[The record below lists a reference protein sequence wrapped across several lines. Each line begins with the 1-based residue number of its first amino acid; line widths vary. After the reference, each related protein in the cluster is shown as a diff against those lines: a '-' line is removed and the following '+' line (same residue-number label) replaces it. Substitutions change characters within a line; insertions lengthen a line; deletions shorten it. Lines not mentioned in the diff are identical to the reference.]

1 MRKVVKEVK
10 VSDGKLAP
18 LATWIAT
25 VTRWTASGKPRAAAY
40 QYHLTRQRIMRE
52 PSSRSP
58 AQPWVKGITMRAAK
72 SGPDGKNLTASIG
85 KQPHEIA

>member
-10 VSDGKLAP
+10 VRDGRPAP
-18 LATWIAT
+18 LATLIPTMA
-25 VTRWTASGKPRAAAY
+25 RWTASGKPRATAY

-58 AQPWVKGITMRAAK
+58 AQPWVRGITMRAAK
-72 SGPDGKNLTASIG
+72 SGPDGKNLTDSIG
-85 KQPHEIA
+85 KGAHEIA